1 MLLSKKL
8 IEVFKNL
15 ILLCLTV
22 LLTGTIL
29 AVFLVAI
36 YSIPLNSG
44 NFEESVR
51 ILESEGDR
59 PDILERNTGDWSNAG
74 SFEPG
79 ILSTTN
85 ELANVYRAGGM
96 DDKSPVYNAI
106 VMDSLTWGPY
116 PRYWHYYAGV
126 LRIMLLV
133 FDIKEIR
140 FVNFLFQL
148 LVVVAI
154 MWLISDRKSRLAAL
168 LFLTVYVLMMPL
180 AVSGNSVYS
189 FGLNGTLFGTYLLL
203 LMARKRGEDIFEKR
217 KIYIAFCLMGIMICA
232 LDQLITCITAWALP
246 ALLIIYM
253 YGGSRKILQNL
264 LTVVTTGISWIIGY
278 AGSWLFKILIAGM
291 YMKSDILAGAM
302 NQTSVWTEG
311 LEEYSPGRLFS
322 LYTVYKHYTY
332 KVFAII
338 IILWAVFLAV
348 KLLLSKIKSDS
359 RIPALMLVS
368 LGPIVWN
375 LVLYEHVFYHH
386 IMTYRQLSVSIAGLL
401 FIIYVASGEKAAI
414 GNPKGLMGKSLL
426 FLSIVILGIIL
437 TFSIKETQDVYNADI
452 PGTYI
457 SFDGGTDAVSMNI
470 NPSYKHISGINLGIN
485 SSSDNGYYKFELLE
499 NNNSVDLISVPA
511 SKYNENPW
519 QTIETDW
526 NLKKGNG
533 YVLRIS
539 AIDTDPGS
547 ELYVLDTSI
556 ASPTDLSDLVIGG
569 INVAYRPVFWI
580 TYLRN
585 PMRIDFVFYTVTFY
599 LIILSVCM
607 VTYTVMPDRLKDGK
621 RSHKA

>member
-15 ILLCLTV
+15 ILLGLTV
-22 LLTGTIL
+22 LLAGTL
-29 AVFLVAI
+29 LMGSLVAI
-36 YSIPLNSG
+36 YCIPLNKG

-51 ILESEGDR
+51 VLESEGDR
-59 PDILERNTGDWSNAG
+59 PDVLERNTGEWSNAG

-96 DDKSPVYNAI
+96 DDKSPAYNAI

-116 PRYWHYYAGV
+116 PRYWHYYAGILRV
-126 LRIMLLV
+126 LFLV

-148 LVVVAI
+148 LMVLAI
-154 MWLISDRKSRLAAL
+154 MWLISDRKNRLAAL

-189 FGLNGTLFGTYLLL
+189 FGLDGTLFSTFLLL
-203 LMARKRGEDIFEKR
+203 IIARKSGELLFEKR
-217 KIYIAFCLMGIMICA
+217 TLYVAFCLMGVMICA

-246 ALLIIYM
+246 ALLIIYL
-253 YGGSRKILQNL
+253 YGENKKSLSNI
-264 LTVVTTGISWIIGY
+264 LTVVATGISWIIGY
-278 AGSWLFKILIAGM
+278 AGSWVFKILIAGM
-291 YMKSDILAGAM
+291 YMKSDVLAGAM
-302 NQTSVWTEG
+302 NQTAVWTEG
-311 LEEYSPGRLFS
+311 VEDYSPGRLFS

-338 IILWAVFLAV
+338 IILWVICLSI
-348 KLLLSKIKSDS
+348 KLLISKIKSDS
-359 RIPALMLVS
+359 RISALMLVS

-386 IMTYRQLSVSIAGLL
+386 IMTYRQLSVSIVGLL
-401 FIIYVASGEKAAI
+401 FIIYVASGEKTAVRKTEGLI
-414 GNPKGLMGKSLL
+414 GKLL
-426 FLSIVILGIIL
+426 CFLPSILLAIIL
-437 TFSIKETQDVYNADI
+437 TFCMKESQDVYNADI

-457 SFDGGTDAVSMNI
+457 LFESGENTISMRI
-470 NPSYKHISGINLGIN
+470 IPSYKYISKINLGIN
-485 SSSDNGYYKFELLE
+485 TASDKGFYKIELLE
-499 NNNSVDLISVPA
+499 NNTSVDVISVPA
-511 SKYNENPW
+511 SKYCEDSW
-519 QTIETDW
+519 QTIDADW
-526 NLKKGNG
+526 DLKKGKD
-533 YVLRIS
+533 YELRIS
-539 AIDTDPGS
+539 AIDTDSGS
-547 ELYVLDTSI
+547 ELYVLDSSI

-569 INVAYRPVFWI
+569 VKMPYRPIFWI

-585 PMRIDFVFYTVTFY
+585 PLRMDFILYTVTFY
-599 LIILSVCM
+599 LIILSVCL
-607 VTYTVMPDRLKDGK
+607 VIYTVVSGRVKGGK
-621 RSHKA
+621 WRNRA